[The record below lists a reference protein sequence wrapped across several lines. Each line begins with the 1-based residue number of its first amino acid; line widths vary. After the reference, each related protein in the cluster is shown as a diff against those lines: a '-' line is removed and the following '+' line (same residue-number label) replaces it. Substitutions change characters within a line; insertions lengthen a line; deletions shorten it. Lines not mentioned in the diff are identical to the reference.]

1 MAHDHQPGPDRRPQP
16 SAQGFPG
23 KGLQPPR
30 LYGVAYSVQRE
41 GRANRSNLA
50 RPKACSSC
58 APPVAERGP
67 SSPRWR
73 PPAIRAA
80 LGGSAGGRSPRE
92 KAERLFTRET
102 RARGAESS
110 PRRRRAGIAAP
121 RPRPHARPLASTAGR
136 GLACLVYYPFVAE
149 ERTGGVL
156 GRSRMRSLGRAVG
169 AQRVRRQRD
178 NDLVPR
184 GPCRARASCVRGE
197 EMGLRRSASW
207 ARAWLEAV
215 DCQEKARSKAGVV
228 RTAHCGEYTAG
239 DDALQDY
246 ISRTMQQDYAA
257 GLCSRTMQQ
266 DYAAG
271 IYQQDYNNKTISARL
286 YQQDYAAG
294 IYQQDYNSKTI
305 SARLY
310 QQDYIQPDYT
320 THIRTIHSSPALRRP
335 PNHPHPMHSHG
346 HTRCQ
351 PLAPDHNTE
360 QQSDPLA
367 ADPSPSPSPSPSP
380 ALVPV
385 RWASRPAAIY
395 GPSVRTADLLQR
407 AAALLLWLTFP
418 NGRPVPPGRESRR
431 SGALLALRSAR
442 LSARARR
449 RDDVAAKQAVPELR
463 LAICIT
469 SRQAHIQLGSRTA
482 RPAQT
487 CDDQVDAGPH
497 HASASA
503 SASALLLTLS
513 TSWLLSTMGDTV
525 Y

>member
-1 MAHDHQPGPDRRPQP
+1 
-16 SAQGFPG
+16 
-23 KGLQPPR
+23 
-30 LYGVAYSVQRE
+30 
-41 GRANRSNLA
+41 
-50 RPKACSSC
+50 
-58 APPVAERGP
+58 
-67 SSPRWR
+67 
-73 PPAIRAA
+73 
-80 LGGSAGGRSPRE
+80 
-92 KAERLFTRET
+92 
-102 RARGAESS
+102 
-110 PRRRRAGIAAP
+110 
-121 RPRPHARPLASTAGR
+121 
-136 GLACLVYYPFVAE
+136 
-149 ERTGGVL
+149 
-156 GRSRMRSLGRAVG
+156 MRSLGRAVG

-207 ARAWLEAV
+207 ARAWLI
-215 DCQEKARSKAGVV
+215 ARRRLGRRLGWYAPLRGVHGRGRCIAGL
-228 RTAHCGEYTAG
+228 Y
-239 DDALQDY
+239 
-246 ISRTMQQDYAA
+246 QQDYAA

-271 IYQQDYNNKTISARL
+271 LCSRNMQLEYISKTITTRL
-286 YQQDYAAG
+286 YQQDY
-294 IYQQDYNSKTI
+294 ISRTMQQEYISKTITTRLYQQDYISKTI

-310 QQDYIQPDYT
+310 QLDYTSKTISAGLYTAGLCYIQPDYT

-351 PLAPDHNTE
+351 PLAPDHNIE
-360 QQSDPLA
+360 QQSDPPA

-418 NGRPVPPGRESRR
+418 SGRPVPPGRESRR